1 MVQKEKYFDKL
12 VINGNNDVYVF
23 ENYSNYIDFANEMQ
37 GKLTGNALA
46 RQNQIDAPNYYSSND
61 GEDWFGAKS
70 GNELKTEINQYLY
83 SSELATNTETL
94 LNNEKINNKFSRL
107 DQTKKMK
114 FTEQEIGVFSFDLA
128 SLGLLPIVEYY
139 SPLLKRIVSG
149 NNVKSFTNEQGKRI
163 FFHVEKPFIPKH
175 LCNYNAKSQGF
186 YSSFFQRNVDK
197 NDLIEEVN
205 LNRNEIDYYYPE
217 QEKIEQHFVEQR
229 QVVNQDGQ
237 KKFTTTWK
245 KSFVYFPIQDKP
257 MPRVDVV
264 VISSFSAGV
273 DAIDFQYGATIAVA
287 LAKKLT
293 QFNIDF
299 QILIATPK
307 QWDIAPRPKQYTF
320 IKAKAKNDV
329 LDNAKIAILTGD
341 PRQYRYTKFK
351 VDFAL
356 AQEAGRSDKV
366 DSGFG
371 IPIRD
376 TNEVKEKYIEYLK
389 NSLDPSDNEVAK
401 KPETILVVGGV
412 NTYDG
417 AENQYQDILRQLQN
431 IQ

>member
-12 VINGNNDVYVF
+12 VINGNKNVYVF

-46 RQNQIDAPNYYSSND
+46 RQREIDSPNYYKDRS
-61 GEDWFGAKS
+61 GEKWFGAKS
-70 GNELKTEINQYLY
+70 GNELKAEINQYLY
-83 SSELATNTETL
+83 SNELTTNTETL

-139 SPLLKRIVSG
+139 SPLLKRVVSG
-149 NNVKSFTNEQGKRI
+149 NNVKSFVNQEGKRI

-175 LCNYNAKSQGF
+175 LCNYSAKSQGF

-205 LNRNEIDYYYPE
+205 LNTNEIYYYFPE

-229 QVVNQDGQ
+229 QVLNQDGQ

-257 MPRVDVV
+257 MPRVDIVV
-264 VISSFSAGV
+264 VSSFSGSNIATN
-273 DAIDFQYGATIAVA
+273 FQYGATIAVA

-293 QFNIDF
+293 QFNIDY
-299 QILIATPK
+299 QILVSFPK
-307 QWDIAPRPKQYTF
+307 QWDTKPNPKQFTF
-320 IKAKAKNDV
+320 VKAKSKGDV
-329 LDNAKIAILTGD
+329 LDIPKISILTGD

-356 AQEAGRSDKV
+356 AQEAGWSDKV
-366 DSGFG
+366 DTDYG
-371 IPIRD
+371 IPLRD
-376 TNEVKEKYIEYLK
+376 TDEVKTNYIEFLK

-412 NTYDG
+412 NSYDG
-417 AENQYQDILRQLQN
+417 AENQYRDILRQLQN

>member
-12 VINGNNDVYVF
+12 VINSNKNVYVF

-37 GKLTGNALA
+37 GQLTGNALA
-46 RQNQIDAPNYYSSND
+46 RQKQIDANNYFSSND
-61 GEDWFGAKS
+61 GQKWFGATS
-70 GNELKTEINQYLY
+70 GNELKSEINQYLY
-83 SSELATNTETL
+83 SSELDTNTTTL
-94 LNNEKINNKFSRL
+94 LNNEKINNQFSRL

-139 SPLLKRIVSG
+139 SPLLKRVVSG
-149 NNVKSFTNEQGKRI
+149 NNVKSFVNQEGKRI

-175 LCNYNAKSQGF
+175 LCNYSAKSQGF

-205 LNRNEIDYYYPE
+205 LNTNEIDYYYPE

-229 QVVNQDGQ
+229 QVLNKDGQ

-257 MPRVDVV
+257 MPRVDIV
-264 VISSFSAGV
+264 VISSFSGFV
-273 DAIDFQYGATIAVA
+273 DAKDFQYGATIAVA

-293 QFNIDF
+293 QFNIDY
-299 QILIATPK
+299 QILVTTPK
-307 QWDIAPRPKQYTF
+307 QWDTRPNPKQFTF
-320 IKAKAKNDV
+320 IKAKAKGDV
-329 LDNAKIAILTGD
+329 LDIPKISILTGD

-356 AQEAGRSDKV
+356 AQEAGWSDKV

-371 IPIRD
+371 IPLRD
-376 TNEVKEKYIEYLK
+376 TDEVKENYIKYLQ

-412 NTYDG
+412 NTYQG
-417 AENQYQDILRQLQN
+417 AENQYQSILRQLQN

>member
-12 VINGNNDVYVF
+12 VINSNKNVYVF

-46 RQNQIDAPNYYSSND
+46 RQRQIDANNYYSQN
-61 GEDWFGAKS
+61 GGQKWFGATS
-70 GNELKTEINQYLY
+70 GNELTSEINQYLY
-83 SSELATNTETL
+83 SSELDTNTTTL
-94 LNNEKINNKFSRL
+94 LNNDKINNQFSRL

-139 SPLLKRIVSG
+139 SPLLKKVVSG
-149 NNVKSFTNEQGKRI
+149 NNVKSFVNQEGKRI

-175 LCNYNAKSQGF
+175 LCNYSAKSQGF

-205 LNRNEIDYYYPE
+205 LNTNEIDYYYPE

-229 QVVNQDGQ
+229 QVLNKDGQ

-257 MPRVDVV
+257 MPRVDIV
-264 VISSFSAGV
+264 VISSFISDV
-273 DAIDFQYGATIAVA
+273 DANEFQYGATIAVA
-287 LAKKLT
+287 LAKKLS
-293 QFNIDF
+293 QFNIDY
-299 QILIATPK
+299 QILISTPK
-307 QWDIAPRPKQYTF
+307 EWQIRPKPKQFTF
-320 IKAKAKNDV
+320 IKAKAKGDV
-329 LDNAKIAILTGD
+329 LDIPKISILTGD

-356 AQEAGRSDKV
+356 AQEAGWSDNV
-366 DSGFG
+366 DSSFG
-371 IPIRD
+371 SPLRNVD
-376 TNEVKEKYIEYLK
+376 EVKENYIKYLQ

-412 NTYDG
+412 NTYQG
-417 AENQYQDILRQLQN
+417 AENQYQSILRQLQN

>member
-12 VINGNNDVYVF
+12 VINGNSNVYVF

-37 GKLTGNALA
+37 GQLTGDALA
-46 RQNQIDAPNYYSSND
+46 MQREIDAPNYFRGSG
-61 GEDWFGAKS
+61 GEQWFGAKN
-70 GNELKTEINQYLY
+70 GNELKVEINQYLY
-83 SSELATNTETL
+83 SNELTTNTDTL
-94 LNNEKINNKFSRL
+94 LNNEQINNKFSRL

-149 NNVKSFTNEQGKRI
+149 NNVKSFKNEEGKRI

-229 QVVNQDGQ
+229 QVVNEDGQ

-257 MPRVDVV
+257 MPRVDIV
-264 VISSFSAGV
+264 VISSFPYDV

-307 QWDIAPRPKQYTF
+307 KWQTSPYPKQFTF
-320 IKAKAKNDV
+320 VKAKAKNDV

-356 AQEAGRSDKV
+356 AQEAGWSNKV
-366 DSGFG
+366 DSGYG
-371 IPIRD
+371 LPIRD
-376 TNEVKEKYIEYLK
+376 TDEVKQNYIEYLK
-389 NSLDPSDNEVAK
+389 NSLDPNDNEVGK

-412 NTYDG
+412 DTYRG
-417 AENQYQDILRQLQN
+417 AEIQYQNILRQLQN

>member
-1 MVQKEKYFDKL
+1 
-12 VINGNNDVYVF
+12 
-23 ENYSNYIDFANEMQ
+23 
-37 GKLTGNALA
+37 
-46 RQNQIDAPNYYSSND
+46 
-61 GEDWFGAKS
+61 
-70 GNELKTEINQYLY
+70 
-83 SSELATNTETL
+83 
-94 LNNEKINNKFSRL
+94 
-107 DQTKKMK
+107 MK

-149 NNVKSFTNEQGKRI
+149 NNVKSFVNQQGKRL

-175 LCNYNAKSQGF
+175 LCNYSAKSQGF

-205 LNRNEIDYYYPE
+205 LNTNEIDYYYPE

-229 QVVNQDGQ
+229 QVLNKDGQ

-257 MPRVDVV
+257 MPRVDIV
-264 VISSFSAGV
+264 VISSFGGLV
-273 DAIDFQYGATIAVA
+273 DAIEFQYGATIAVA
-287 LAKKLT
+287 IAKKLT
-293 QFNIDF
+293 QFNIDY
-299 QILIATPK
+299 QILISTPK
-307 QWDIAPRPKQYTF
+307 EWQTRPNPKQFTF
-320 IKAKAKNDV
+320 IKAKSKGDV
-329 LDNAKIAILTGD
+329 LDIPKISILTGD

-356 AQEAGRSDKV
+356 AQEAGWSDKV
-366 DSGFG
+366 DSGYG
-371 IPIRD
+371 MPLRD
-376 TNEVKEKYIEYLK
+376 TDEVKENYIEYLK

-412 NTYDG
+412 NTYQG
-417 AENQYQDILRQLQN
+417 AENQYQSILRQLQN
-431 IQ
+431 IK

>member
-12 VINGNNDVYVF
+12 VINSNKNVYVF

-37 GKLTGNALA
+37 GQLTGNALA
-46 RQNQIDAPNYYSSND
+46 RQNQIDANNYYSGS
-61 GEDWFGAKS
+61 GGQKKFGATS

-83 SSELATNTETL
+83 SSELDTNTTTL
-94 LNNEKINNKFSRL
+94 LNNDRINNQFSRL

-139 SPLLKRIVSG
+139 SPLLKRVVSG
-149 NNVKSFTNEQGKRI
+149 NNVKSFVNQEGKRI

-175 LCNYNAKSQGF
+175 LCNYSAKSQGF

-205 LNRNEIDYYYPE
+205 LNTNEIDYYYTE

-229 QVVNQDGQ
+229 QVLNQDGQ

-257 MPRVDVV
+257 MPRVDIV
-264 VISSFSAGV
+264 VISSFPSDV
-273 DAIDFQYGATIAVA
+273 DAIEFQYGATIAVA
-287 LAKKLT
+287 IAKKLT
-293 QFNIDF
+293 QFNIDY
-299 QILIATPK
+299 QILISTPK
-307 QWDIAPRPKQYTF
+307 QWQTRPNPKQFTF
-320 IKAKAKNDV
+320 IKAKAKGDV
-329 LDNAKIAILTGD
+329 LDIPKISILTGD

-356 AQEAGRSDKV
+356 AQEAGWSDKV
-366 DSGFG
+366 DSGYG
-371 IPIRD
+371 LPLRD
-376 TNEVKEKYIEYLK
+376 TDEVKENYIEYLK

-412 NTYDG
+412 KTYQG
-417 AENQYQDILRQLQN
+417 AENQYQSILRQLQN

>member
-12 VINGNNDVYVF
+12 VINSNKNVYVF

-37 GKLTGNALA
+37 GQLTGNALA
-46 RQNQIDAPNYYSSND
+46 EQNRIDANNYYSGS
-61 GEDWFGAKS
+61 GGQRWFGATS

-83 SSELATNTETL
+83 SSELDTNTTNL
-94 LNNEKINNKFSRL
+94 LNNDRINNQFSRL

-139 SPLLKRIVSG
+139 SPLLKRVVSG
-149 NNVKSFTNEQGKRI
+149 NNVKSYINQEGKRI

-175 LCNYNAKSQGF
+175 LCNYSAKSQGF

-205 LNRNEIDYYYPE
+205 LNTNEIDYYYPE

-229 QVVNQDGQ
+229 QVLNQDGQ

-257 MPRVDVV
+257 MPRVDIV
-264 VISSFSAGV
+264 VISSFPSDVNANN
-273 DAIDFQYGATIAVA
+273 FQYGATIAVA

-293 QFNIDF
+293 QFNIDY
-299 QILIATPK
+299 QILVSTPK
-307 QWDIAPRPKQYTF
+307 KWDTRPNPKQFTF
-320 IKAKAKNDV
+320 IKAKSKGDV
-329 LDNAKIAILTGD
+329 LDIPKISILTGD

-356 AQEAGRSDKV
+356 AQEAGWSDKV

-371 IPIRD
+371 IPLRD
-376 TNEVKEKYIEYLK
+376 TDEVKENYIEYLK
-389 NSLDPSDNEVAK
+389 NSFDPSDNEVAK

-412 NTYDG
+412 NTYQG
-417 AENQYQDILRQLQN
+417 AENQYQSILRQLQN